1 MAIPKFAQDFLAAL
15 EDKYIG
21 TIVSLFLVLYGGLA
35 RPELPKFVKDLLAND
50 LLRVL
55 YVFLLAYL
63 ADKNVQVALVCAVVF
78 MVLNGLWA
86 DSEVQEAFDNL
97 EMETYGDDEDD
108 EVDVDSP
115 PNDDEDTFEGYEDVD
130 DEIDEL
136 YADDDE
142 EDVESP
148 SDDIDA

>member
-35 RPELPKFVKDLLAND
+35 SPELPKFVKDLLAND

-86 DSEVQEAFDNL
+86 DSEVKEAFDNL
-97 EMETYGDDEDD
+97 EM
-108 EVDVDSP
+108 
-115 PNDDEDTFEGYEDVD
+115 
-130 DEIDEL
+130 
-136 YADDDE
+136 
-142 EDVESP
+142 
-148 SDDIDA
+148 